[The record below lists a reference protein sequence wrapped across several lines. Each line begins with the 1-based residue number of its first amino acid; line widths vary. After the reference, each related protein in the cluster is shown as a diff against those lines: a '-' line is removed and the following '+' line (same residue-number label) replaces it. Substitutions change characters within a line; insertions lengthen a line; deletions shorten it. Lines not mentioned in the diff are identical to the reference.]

1 MTNSVVETSPQ
12 TYARI
17 CGLLYLYIIVAASF
31 GEMFVRG
38 GLIVPLD
45 ATATANNIMASETL
59 FRVALAGEML
69 NSVADA
75 AVALFLY
82 VLLAPVDRNLS
93 LLAAFLRLAFVGIYS
108 VIKLFEIAALI
119 ALDGEDYLN
128 VFDPQQLHALA
139 YMALRLHSYGF
150 GASFLFFGF
159 HCIVFG
165 YLIRKS
171 GFLPKFLGV
180 LIVLGGVGY
189 VVFSVA
195 QMLAPAFAGKLLF
208 PWVMLP
214 AFFGELGL
222 ALWLTVKGVDVP
234 KWRARARVT

>member
-139 YMALRLHSYGF
+139 YMALRLHSDGF